1 MAVSILLV
9 DDHRILRDGLRL
21 RLHQEPDFRVVGDA
35 ANAAEAYQCV
45 ERLAPEVVIMDVNLP
60 GDNGL
65 VATTRIKTAWPN
77 TRVIILTGEF
87 AAHTAQDAMLAG
99 ANGFLRKEDASDE
112 LTRAVRSV
120 MEGKTYLSPDAA
132 TAVTLALL
140 AKSDAPKEIE
150 LSERELAVLKGLAEG
165 LSYKEVAA
173 GLGIGAKSVET
184 YRARLVRKTGY
195 ATRADLVRYAI
206 RRGLVKA

>member
-1 MAVSILLV
+1 MTVSIVLV

-21 RLHQEPDFRVVGDA
+21 RLQQEPDFRVVGDA
-35 ANAAEAYQCV
+35 ATAAEAYRCV
-45 ERLAPEVVIMDVNLP
+45 EQLKPEVVIMDVNLP

-65 VATTRIKTAWPN
+65 VATARIKASWPS
-77 TRVIILTGEF
+77 TRVIVLTGEF
-87 AAHTAQDAMLAG
+87 AANTAQDALLAG

-120 MEGKTYLSPDAA
+120 MEGKTYLSPDAT
-132 TAVTLALL
+132 TAITQALL
-140 AKSDAPKEIE
+140 AKPSAPKETE

-173 GLGIGAKSVET
+173 ELGIGAKSVET
-184 YRARLVRKTGY
+184 YRARLVRKTGCE
-195 ATRADLVRYAI
+195 TRADLVRYAI